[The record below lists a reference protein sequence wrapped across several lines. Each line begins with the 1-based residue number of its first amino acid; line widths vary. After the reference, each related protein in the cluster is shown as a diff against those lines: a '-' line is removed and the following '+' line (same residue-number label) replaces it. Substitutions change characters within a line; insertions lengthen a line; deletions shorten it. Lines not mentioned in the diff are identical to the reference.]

1 MKKLKLAG
9 ILSGIVGI
17 LGVIYIIADKY
28 YENQYLEN
36 VAQFQTIISGPDGP
50 TSILLAGRLGG
61 VNILTFVF
69 TGLTVLISVITWI
82 IYLQKKSK
90 K

>member
-28 YENQYLEN
+28 YKNQYLE
-36 VAQFQTIISGPDGP
+36 F
-50 TSILLAGRLGG
+50 GG
-61 VNILTFVF
+61 VNILTYVF
-69 TGLTVLISVITWI
+69 TGLAVLISVITWI